1 MVDLEFERRLE
12 RDFALAASFP
22 DDVAFCRSVDARL
35 NQDWVLRRWLIGA
48 AGVTGGVIGASQLL
62 MNNFIHRVEA
72 LSQGSSKVL
81 EAGFSQLRPGVTLL
95 GLVSSDVLV
104 AWVAAGL
111 AVVAIGFVLTR
122 VIEEI

>member
-22 DDVAFCRSVDARL
+22 DDVVFCRSVDARL